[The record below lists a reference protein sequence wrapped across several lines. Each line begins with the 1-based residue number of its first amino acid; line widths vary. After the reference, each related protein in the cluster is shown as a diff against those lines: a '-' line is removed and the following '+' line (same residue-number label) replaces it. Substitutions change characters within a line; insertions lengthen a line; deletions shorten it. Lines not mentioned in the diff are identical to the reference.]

1 LPPVQIAESDND
13 CFAPAKAAGG
23 RAMSTPQRIAFLGL
37 GVMGAPMAGHLARAG
52 HRVTAY
58 NRTASRAEAWLEK
71 YRAEGLD
78 VATAATPAEAAAG
91 QDVVL
96 TCVGNDNDLAE
107 VVLGDG
113 GALAA
118 MREGALY
125 IDHTT
130 VSPGIARRIAE
141 EAAGRAID
149 ALDAPVSGGQA
160 GAENGKLAI
169 MCGGSARAM
178 ERARAVMRAYGARMV
193 HVGEAGAG
201 QAAKSVNQICIAGTL
216 AGLSEAVAFAQGAG
230 LDMAKVLEAISGGA
244 AQSWQ
249 MENRWTT
256 MAADEFDFGFA
267 IDWMRKD
274 LAIALEEARR
284 NGVALPVTALVD
296 GYYAEVQ
303 AQGGGRQDTSALIRH
318 LPEIEA

>member
-1 LPPVQIAESDND
+1 MTSL
-13 CFAPAKAAGG
+13 
-23 RAMSTPQRIAFLGL
+23 RIAFLGL

-52 HRVTAY
+52 HAVTGY
-58 NRTASRAEAWLEK
+58 NRTASRAASWLEK
-71 YRAEGLD
+71 YRGERLQ
-78 VATAATPAEAAAG
+78 VTTATTAAEAAAG
-91 QDVVL
+91 QDVVI
-96 TCVGNDNDLAE
+96 TCVGNDDDLAQ
-107 VVLGDG
+107 VVLGET

-118 MREGALY
+118 MREGALL

-130 VSPGIARRIAE
+130 VSPAIARRIAE
-141 EAAGRAID
+141 EAALHGID

-169 MCGGSARAM
+169 MCGGAAQAMDRAGP
-178 ERARAVMRAYGARMV
+178 VMQAYGARIV

-201 QAAKSVNQICIAGTL
+201 QATKAVNQLCIAGTL
-216 AGLSEAVAFAQGAG
+216 AGLSEGVRFAQAAG

-256 MAADEFDFGFA
+256 MDAGEFDFGFA

-274 LAIALEEARR
+274 LAIALGEARAR
-284 NGVALPVTALVD
+284 GLSLPVTALVD
-296 GYYAEVQ
+296 QFYAQVQ
-303 AQGGGRQDTSALIRH
+303 AQGGARQDTSALIRH
-318 LPEIEA
+318 LPANDG